1 MMRLLTAPMWLG
13 LPKKYLLPE
22 MKTTCKLG
30 HVPHLPSMN
39 RGSERQGHQQGLRRP
54 PAFGGFLDFLT
65 EGRVLDSLQTV
76 VEQATECVATMK
88 TEAGVP
94 LVDIQDP
101 VEVPSSR
108 HRARGRP
115 SIGTV
120 HRHRA
125 RPTLCAGRPNN
136 YPSCSSSMSDSHSS
150 VTAGWLG
157 SRSQDSDLGARGIG
171 SLPPMRDKLL
181 LEKNLKR
188 LLRLENKG
196 KVLNQPCS
204 QRDSLLWDSLG
215 SQASSQW
222 TREQPLSWFS
232 GLLGS
237 SSVTPETS
245 ELGLGE
251 QEMIFLRQELNRE
264 MKSLLN
270 QPTSFNLPA
279 YCPLREPHRTL
290 DFLAEH
296 RLFPALQSVVSQ
308 AVDKLSHACR
318 HNGFPLFPV
327 TSETTPVLPGNSD
340 LLQPSSKASIP
351 TDREARGEPCD
362 SPTPA
367 SSPKSSRKKSRGRR
381 DSPSNAVQMATRFR
395 LKDRDSLCSPGC
407 PGTHRLCRIAWLGT
421 QKSACLCLLSAG
433 IKGVRHSH
441 SHCSCWHCCHHH
453 PAGSEFLPRGQLY
466 YGLTLK
472 VSGHLNPPSSGADV
486 IPSEHAA
493 LPACTSKP
501 AQSPN
506 KFSKR
511 KPLPSISSVS
521 SLSYVSNP
529 WFEELTNFLV
539 EQAVSLLVCKHKF
552 EESLNK
558 QLGFISFPITEVLMD
573 IFLGFKK
580 VKGTH
585 IRLSSDINWTCLLR
599 KLEEAELARQALRHA
614 SRSGAS
620 PRSASRVGTSQHSTE
635 PSSMQPELTGDTAQG
650 RSPESHLSLRPELP
664 IRQLLSPR
672 DPGTGQEQPPDMT
685 LSESRPS
692 MTPSARMGSKSKEV
706 NMEEGEDSEE
716 EEEEEEDEEE
726 EEEEEEEDRGSEDE
740 TKALSDGEHTPPS
753 PPSHELE
760 DFMNTATVM
769 SPSNSP

>member
-1 MMRLLTAPMWLG
+1 MARCRHHSGYLADDEAAHSTYVAR

-22 MKTTCKLG
+22 MKPTCKLG
-30 HVPHLPSMN
+30 RVPHLPSMN
-39 RGSERQGHQQGLRRP
+39 RCSERQGHQQSLRRP
-54 PAFGGFLDFLT
+54 QAFGGFLDFLT
-65 EGRVLDSLQTV
+65 EGQVLDSLQTV
-76 VEQATECVATMK
+76 VEQATERLAAMK

-101 VEVPSSR
+101 VEEPCSR
-108 HRARGRP
+108 HRSRGRP
-115 SIGTV
+115 SISTV

-150 VTAGWLG
+150 ITAGWLG
-157 SRSQDSDLGARGIG
+157 SHSQDSDLGARGIG

-215 SQASSQW
+215 SQTSSQW

-251 QEMIFLRQELNRE
+251 QEMIFLRQELNKE

-270 QPTSFNLPA
+270 QPASFNLPA

-296 RLFPALQSVVSQ
+296 RLFPALQRVVSQ

-362 SPTPA
+362 SPTPI
-367 SSPKSSRKKSRGRR
+367 SSPKTSRKKSRGRR
-381 DSPSNAVQMATRFR
+381 DSPSAVQMATRFR
-395 LKDRDSLCSPGC
+395 LK
-407 PGTHRLCRIAWLGT
+407 
-421 QKSACLCLLSAG
+421 
-433 IKGVRHSH
+433 
-441 SHCSCWHCCHHH
+441 
-453 PAGSEFLPRGQLY
+453 
-466 YGLTLK
+466 
-472 VSGHLNPPSSGADV
+472 
-486 IPSEHAA
+486 
-493 LPACTSKP
+493 
-501 AQSPN
+501 SPN
-506 KFSKR
+506 TKFSKK

-521 SLSYVSNP
+521 SLSYISNP

-620 PRSASRVGTSQHSTE
+620 PRSGSRIGTSQHSTE
-635 PSSMQPELTGDTAQG
+635 PSSMQPELTGDTDQDQ
-650 RSPESHLSLRPELP
+650 SLESHLSLRPELP

-672 DPGTGQEQPPDMT
+672 DPGTGQEQTPNMN
-685 LSESRPS
+685 LSETRSS
-692 MTPSARMGSKSKEV
+692 MIPSASVGSRLPKSKEVV
-706 NMEEGEDSEE
+706 NMEEGEDIEEEE

-726 EEEEEEEDRGSEDE
+726 EEEDRGSEDE
-740 TKALSDGEHTPPS
+740 TKDLSEDEHTPPS

-760 DFMNTATVM
+760 DFMNPVTVI
-769 SPSNSP
+769 SPPDSP